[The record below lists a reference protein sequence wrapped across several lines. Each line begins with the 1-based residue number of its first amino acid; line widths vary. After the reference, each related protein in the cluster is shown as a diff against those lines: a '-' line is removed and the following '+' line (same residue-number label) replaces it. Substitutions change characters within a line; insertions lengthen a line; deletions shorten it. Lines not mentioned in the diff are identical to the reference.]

1 MYNLKK
7 GFQQIKLT
15 KTKPE
20 IEAFKKEARN
30 ILGVEEVQRYRYFNG
45 STEIKANKLFK
56 ILDLFKKYGVK
67 KGEML

>member
-20 IEAFKKEARN
+20 IEAFKKEVQKEF
-30 ILGVEEVQRYRYFNG
+30 GVKETQMYRYFNG
-45 STEIKANKLFK
+45 STELKASGLTKMVAIFE
-56 ILDLFKKYGVK
+56 KYGVK
-67 KGEML
+67 KSTIL

>member
-20 IEAFKKEARN
+20 IEAFK
-30 ILGVEEVQRYRYFNG
+30 LEVQNEFNVKETQMYRYFNG
-45 STEIKANKLFK
+45 STELKVGQLARMVAIFEKH
-56 ILDLFKKYGVK
+56 GVK
-67 KGEML
+67 KSTIL